1 MTGEPEW
8 AGPVDSLAQARALLD
23 VVTEVYAESPAG
35 LARVDALRRRLD
47 RPLHVALVGRVKA
60 GKSTLLNAL
69 VGEYLAPTD
78 AGECTRV
85 VTWYRHGSFPRV
97 VLHRTDGSH
106 RALPVRRSGGAL
118 RLELGEAEIDEVARL
133 EVDWPTPALS
143 EATFIDT
150 PGTSSLS
157 RETSARTES
166 FLADEELSGAD
177 AIVFL
182 TRRMEPDDLA
192 LLAGFQ
198 AATGGAGLHTTTLT
212 VLSRADEVGAG
223 GVDALL
229 SAGRIAERTAREPA
243 VRAVTQDVLPVAG
256 LVGLAGRTLRH
267 GEFIA
272 LRSLATAPPADVET
286 MLLSADRFRSPHA
299 AVPLSPTARTQL
311 IDRLGMFGIRLSVAL
326 IRTGTADVDA
336 LADQL
341 VRRSGLAELERL
353 LSVHFT
359 RRGAQLRAGT
369 VLHAVER
376 LLRAVPVPEGNRV
389 WRELERI
396 RLGARDVLELD
407 VLARLRSVDLGLPH
421 ARQDEA
427 ERLLGAAGASLAE
440 RLALPPGTPVHE
452 LRDAL
457 LDAVARWR
465 AYADDPL
472 ARRFTTD
479 TADAVLRTCEA
490 LLAELVD
497 GADGPD
503 DAGRPEF
510 AGDPVGAGRS
520 AGSAPDG
527 ADPFA

>member
-1 MTGEPEW
+1 MSRTPDQV
-8 AGPVDSLAQARALLD
+8 APADTLAEVRDLLD
-23 VVTEVYAESPAG
+23 VVTEVYRDSPA
-35 LARVDALRRRLD
+35 AVSRADALRGRLD

-69 VGEYLAPTD
+69 VGEHLAPTD

-85 VTWYRHGSFPRV
+85 VTRYRHGTYPRV
-97 VLHRTDGSH
+97 VLHRSDGS
-106 RALPVRRSGGAL
+106 RRVLPVRRSGGAL
-118 RLELGEAEIDEVARL
+118 RLDLGGAGVDEVVRL
-133 EVDWPTPALS
+133 DVDWPTPALS
-143 EATFIDT
+143 AATFIDT
-150 PGTSSLS
+150 PGTSSL
-157 RETSARTES
+157 TPGVSARTES
-166 FLADEELSGAD
+166 FLTDDDLPGAD

-182 TRRMEPDDLA
+182 TRRMEPEDLA

-198 AATGGAGLHTTTLT
+198 AATGGADRPTSTLT

-229 SAGRIAERTAREPA
+229 SAQKIADRTAREPA

-272 LRSLATAPPADVET
+272 LRSLATAPSADVET
-286 MLLSADRFRSPHA
+286 MLLSADRFRSSHPT
-299 AVPLSPTARTQL
+299 VPLSPTMRAQL

-326 IRTGTADVDA
+326 IRTGAGDVDT

-359 RRGAQLRAGT
+359 RRGAHLRAGA

-376 LLRAVPVPEGNRV
+376 LLRTLPVSGSDRI

-396 RLGARDVLELD
+396 RVGSRDLLELD
-407 VLARLRSVDLGLPH
+407 VLARLRSVDLGLPQPV
-421 ARQDEA
+421 RDEG
-427 ERLLGAAGASLAE
+427 ERLLGAAGASPAE
-440 RLALPPGTPVHE
+440 RLALPDGTSAAE

-457 LDAVARWR
+457 LGAVVRWR
-465 AYADDPL
+465 GYADDPL
-472 ARRFTTD
+472 ARRLTTD
-479 TADAVLRTCEA
+479 TADAVVRACEA
-490 LLAELVD
+490 LLAGMGD
-497 GADGPD
+497 GAD
-503 DAGRPEF
+503 DAGRPAF
-510 AGDPVGAGRS
+510 AGPS
-520 AGSAPDG
+520 AGASTRSGSGPDG
-527 ADPFA
+527 VDPFT